1 LLSDLH
7 SGFVDALLDRAE
19 FPLHLLDIC
28 ACIGECRAK
37 AVDISMES
45 GHVAAQSPL
54 LPLEK
59 LNLLR
64 IDASRQKRAD
74 RKYCAS
80 EKYL

>member
-1 LLSDLH
+1 
-7 SGFVDALLDRAE
+7 
-19 FPLHLLDIC
+19 
-28 ACIGECRAK
+28 
-37 AVDISMES
+37 MES